1 MPTIGIAA
9 AIRQPPRQRRKHQIG
24 ATSPNSARPNTV
36 AMNALNQTLSACVI
50 GCCGPPVA
58 ATTLSFSVATHA
70 GAGGAAPAVVLP
82 ATDTRWTS
90 RSEEHT
96 SELPSLMRNS
106 YAVFCLKKK
115 TKETTN

>member
-50 GCCGPPVA
+50 GCCGTPVA

-70 GAGGAAPAVVLP
+70 CAGGAAPAVVLP
-82 ATDTRWTS
+82 ATDLRWTS
-90 RSEEHT
+90 AGLFK
-96 SELPSLMRNS
+96 LPLLPMNTWIS
-106 YAVFCLKKK
+106 YLLSPPPANKKPP
-115 TKETTN
+115 